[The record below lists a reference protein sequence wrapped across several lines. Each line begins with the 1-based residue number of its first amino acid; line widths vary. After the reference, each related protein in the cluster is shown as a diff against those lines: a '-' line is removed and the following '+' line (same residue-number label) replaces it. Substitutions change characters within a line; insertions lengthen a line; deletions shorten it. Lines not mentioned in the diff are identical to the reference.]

1 VTSSGLSAA
10 VAFSGGLFS
19 FLSPC
24 VLPLF
29 PSYLSF
35 VTGMSLEEL
44 QQADRPGA
52 GRRRVLAHSIAFVLG
67 FSMVFMSLGASFSVL
82 GQALADY
89 RDPIRQIGG
98 ALIVVFGLFVAGWLP
113 VTWLGRYRQLQLRSK
128 PAGLLG
134 SWLVGVTFAVGWTP
148 CVGPIL
154 GAILTLAG
162 TSETVGAGVGLLA
175 AYSAGLAV
183 PFLLSSLGLGVF
195 LTSYRRFR
203 PWMPA
208 VERTAGVLLVMVGL
222 LVVSNYFVVLNSFA
236 VGLTP
241 SWLLRRL

>member
-1 VTSSGLSAA
+1 
-10 VAFSGGLFS
+10 
-19 FLSPC
+19 
-24 VLPLF
+24 
-29 PSYLSF
+29 
-35 VTGMSLEEL
+35 
-44 QQADRPGA
+44 
-52 GRRRVLAHSIAFVLG
+52 
-67 FSMVFMSLGASFSVL
+67 
-82 GQALADY
+82 
-89 RDPIRQIGG
+89 
-98 ALIVVFGLFVAGWLP
+98 
-113 VTWLGRYRQLQLRSK
+113 
-128 PAGLLG
+128 
-134 SWLVGVTFAVGWTP
+134 
-148 CVGPIL
+148 VGPIL

-203 PWMPA
+203 PWMPV
-208 VERTAGVLLVMVGL
+208 VERTAGVLLVTVGL